1 MAKEEMV
8 VVDAPPQPMVLDS
21 QPSRD
26 GEASAAATDATTTS
40 GDKDMMEESEGEYEM
55 QDGNPEFSKFMQ
67 GFWDLTSVDSGVRY
81 LKSFQLSCLLR
92 FTLK

>member
-8 VVDAPPQPMVLDS
+8 VEDASPQPMVLDS

-26 GEASAAATDATTTS
+26 GEAFAAVTDATTTA
-40 GDKDMMEESEGEYEM
+40 GDKDMMEESGEECEM
-55 QDGNPEFSKFMQ
+55 EDGNPEFSKFMQ

-81 LKSFQLSCLLR
+81 F
-92 FTLK
+92 